1 MTTHDR
7 PWSLKLFGPK
17 VDIMRVKHNSV
28 NSELSEDFSV
38 YIACWSLV
46 WCDLQEPQM
55 KLLAL

>member
-28 NSELSEDFSV
+28 NSEDFSV
-38 YIACWSLV
+38 FIACWSLV
-46 WCDLQEPQM
+46 
-55 KLLAL
+55 

>member
-28 NSELSEDFSV
+28 NSEDFSV
-38 YIACWSLV
+38 SLLV
-46 WCDLQEPQM
+46 GVLFDVID
-55 KLLAL
+55 